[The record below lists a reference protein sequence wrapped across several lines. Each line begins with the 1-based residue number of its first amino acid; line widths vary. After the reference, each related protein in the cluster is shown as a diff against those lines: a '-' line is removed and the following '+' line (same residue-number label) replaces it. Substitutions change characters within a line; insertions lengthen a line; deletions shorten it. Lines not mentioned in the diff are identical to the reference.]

1 MEKYPISIKWSDE
14 DEGYIAT
21 IPGIRGLSGFGE
33 EPAEA
38 LSELKVAAAAYFES
52 LRKAGK
58 RMPVLDKIR
67 PFSGQLRLRM
77 PRSLHAELSQAAE
90 NDGVSLNTYLISLLV
105 MEHTKRDV
113 FQKSRRLE
121 RAPAGAQKRAN
132 SY

>member
-1 MEKYPISIKWSDE
+1 LK
-14 DEGYIAT
+14 IAT
-21 IPGIRGLSGFGE
+21 AG
-33 EPAEA
+33 
-38 LSELKVAAAAYFES
+38 YFES
-52 LRKAGK
+52 LKKAGK
-58 RMPVLDKIR
+58 RRPVLDKIR

-113 FQKSRRLE
+113 SQKSRRLE
-121 RAPAGAQKRAN
+121 RTPAVAQKRAN